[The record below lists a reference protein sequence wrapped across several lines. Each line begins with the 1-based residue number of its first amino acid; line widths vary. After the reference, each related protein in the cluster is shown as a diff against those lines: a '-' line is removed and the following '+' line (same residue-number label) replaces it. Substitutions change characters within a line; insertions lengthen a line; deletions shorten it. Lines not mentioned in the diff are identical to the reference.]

1 MSTLYVVATP
11 IGNLEDLSPRAE
23 RVLREVS
30 LIAAEDTRHTGKLL
44 KHFGIETPLTSYFDH
59 NKGKKLAPI
68 LAKLASGDVA
78 LVSDAGMPGIND
90 PGYLLVQAAL
100 DAGHNVSPVPGP
112 SAPIAA
118 LAVSGLP
125 TDRFLYLGYLP
136 RKRGERRRAL
146 SEVAALPYTLVFLES
161 PHRLLASL
169 ADLQAEL
176 GDRRIAVAREMTKMY
191 EEIFRGRISE
201 AAAHFDG
208 GRLQGEITLVVD
220 GAPQEAL
227 RWDVERVRDSLKA
240 GLARGESVS
249 SLSREIAAQSGWKRR
264 EVYRLA
270 NELNKGATEAV

>member
-1 MSTLYVVATP
+1 MPTLYLVATP
-11 IGNLEDLSPRAE
+11 IGNLEDFSPRAQ
-23 RVLREVS
+23 RILREVA

-44 KHFGIETPLTSYFDH
+44 KHFGIRTPLTSYFDH
-59 NKGKKLAPI
+59 NKKRKLAPI
-68 LAKLASGDVA
+68 LETLAGHDVA

-90 PGYLLVQAAL
+90 PGYALVRAAL
-100 DAGHNVSPVPGP
+100 DAGHAVSPVPGP

-136 RKRGERRRAL
+136 RKSGERRKTL
-146 SEVAALPYTLVFLES
+146 GEVAALPYTLVFLES
-161 PHRLLASL
+161 PHRLLESL

-176 GDRRIAVAREMTKMY
+176 GNRRIAVAREMTKMY

-208 GRLQGEITLVVD
+208 GRLQGEITLVID
-220 GAPQEAL
+220 GAPPEARQWSL
-227 RWDVERVRDSLKA
+227 ERVRDSLKA

-270 NELNKGATEAV
+270 NELNQKTV